1 MKQCIEANRHNAVT
15 AHYYLLMKKKILE
28 GELLEDASKLAINI
42 TNDLIS
48 SSAFNRVNKSVL
60 GPRTTKNGQ
69 HLRKIAEGL
78 GDFNISKITATDI
91 MQPSRETR

>member
-1 MKQCIEANRHNAVT
+1 
-15 AHYYLLMKKKILE
+15 LE

-60 GPRTTKNGQ
+60 GPRTTKNG
-69 HLRKIAEGL
+69 
-78 GDFNISKITATDI
+78 
-91 MQPSRETR
+91 

>member
-1 MKQCIEANRHNAVT
+1 
-15 AHYYLLMKKKILE
+15 LE
-28 GELLEDASKLAINI
+28 GELLEDDSKLAVNV

-48 SSAFNRVNKSVL
+48 ASTFNRVNKTVL

-78 GDFNISKITATDI
+78 GDFNISKINPTDT
-91 MQPSRETR
+91 MYPSRETR